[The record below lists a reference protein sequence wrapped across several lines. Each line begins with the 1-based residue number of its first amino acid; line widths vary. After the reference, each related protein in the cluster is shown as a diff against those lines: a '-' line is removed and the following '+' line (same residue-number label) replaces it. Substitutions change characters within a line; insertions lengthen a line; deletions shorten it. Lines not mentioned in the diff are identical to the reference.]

1 MSQRLRQALFR
12 RGSSPFAVGLWVL
25 ATLAFLVASFPL
37 FAALAQPGTSSS
49 DEITEDFNAG
59 HVARPDRLLAVDG
72 FTPGDQG
79 WYLDSGASGRLVYRI
94 PVHPGTSVGLNL
106 WVSAPAGVSVRIVG
120 RAEGQPDAVL
130 STNTTLIGD
139 LIDLPPGFAAAPNVD
154 IEISARNATG
164 GQVLV
169 IDQIVTSALQGSRP
183 KAPPFYAY
191 LALGGLA
198 AMLTLAMIRG
208 RRHAVLIAAGIGVVV
223 AIACADRM
231 LLLFATLGPM
241 DPDAVG
247 YRIFADRFQWW
258 PLAENGLFS
267 GNFAER
273 EPLFLMVVHAYFQV
287 LGSSDFHLRVVS
299 GTLSIAVVIVSVIAA
314 RRRLSWGSALA
325 IGLLLAISVPLV
337 RESVRG
343 LRFELEIL
351 VLLLLYIALD
361 RGPSK
366 HPLRDAVLIGLLGA
380 AMVLT
385 RTYYLPVFVVAVAIA
400 FIARYRPLR
409 RAVGLAALAVIIMAG
424 AAAAHRVGLYEH
436 HHDAFWDTGRY
447 TRWNANIEKFAYHR
461 PLPHAEL
468 FPTLAEFQQNGP
480 YFGPKISTTQYFLV
494 IHSPSEFARDSLA
507 GAREMFETI
516 DGTFGAGRLG
526 WLAGVG
532 HRIDLAVRWLVLFGL
547 VGMSLRAW
555 RHPRL
560 ALVPVLVFS
569 WLGLTAFLFDHSLLE
584 RYRHT
589 WQTIPLALIAAAWIV
604 ESAVRVV
611 MRRLHLTR
619 AYALMYRLAISNFD
633 LALFPIA
640 VGLALVQ
647 ARLSPQ
653 FLFADEVVLA
663 IMSGLLAYR
672 RPAIGT
678 IALLLVVSVASP
690 RSAGA
695 AAALTL
701 VAVLARQRPAVQS
714 LLPLL
719 VVVPLALAIAMGAGR
734 LSSAALVLAATMV
747 CVVATVAVVAC
758 EPASRT
764 RMVWWLAAI
773 GPLAGIPFLL
783 EPNLAPAAAMATLGV
798 VAATWLYVRGERW
811 GLPLALVNLLIVIL
825 VEPFFAWIGV
835 LVALAWLIIGS
846 QKLVGVRPP
855 IAAVAAAIVALGL
868 LAGAASLSA
877 MSPTADVG
885 WTTRLAT
892 TDSSITQQITVDR
905 AGDNNVWIYGS
916 RASAF
921 ADYPVRVEVNGAPVT
936 DDLNSYLTTSEL
948 TWVNVPLQAT
958 LAQGD
963 RIDVRLIPTGKPN
976 PVDRF
981 IDVGGVY
988 SRVTGVSSPGTQAG
1002 TYLIV
1007 LGDSSLPLAPG
1018 GLPEPMVHGLWQLPM
1033 GAGLPGEFGAP
1044 LTAREQAGTWQI
1056 WGETLKI
1063 AARNPLGLGLTG
1075 LSAALNASSGAFGP
1089 GLSARD
1095 EFLQAASE
1103 WGIAGLAGLLL
1114 LLGVAAWFARRSG
1127 DDLALALILLTVVAM
1142 AGESLLLDPAGA
1154 AGTWAVV
1161 GLCLTAGAASRS
1173 TSRA

>member
-1 MSQRLRQALFR
+1 M
-12 RGSSPFAVGLWVL
+12 L
-25 ATLAFLVASFPL
+25 ATLAFLVASFPV

-59 HVARPDRLLAVDG
+59 HVAQPDRLVSVKG
-72 FTPGDQG
+72 FTAGDQG
-79 WYLDSGASGRLVYRI
+79 WYLDAGASGRLVYRI

-106 WVSAPAGVSVRIVG
+106 WVNAPAGVNVRIVG
-120 RAEGQPDAVL
+120 RAEGQPDAIL
-130 STNTTLIGD
+130 STNTSLIGD
-139 LIDLPPGFAAAPNVD
+139 LIDLPPGFAAVPSVD

-198 AMLTLAMIRG
+198 AMLTLLAIRR
-208 RRHAVLIAAGIGVVV
+208 RRHAVFIATGMAAVV
-223 AIACADRM
+223 ATATAGRM
-231 LLLFATLGPM
+231 LYLLATFGPM
-241 DPDAVG
+241 DPDAIG
-247 YRIFADRFQWW
+247 YRIYADRFQWW

-273 EPLFLMVVHAYFQV
+273 EPLFPMIVHAYFQV

-299 GTLSIAVVIVSVIAA
+299 TTLSITVVIVSVIAA
-314 RRRLSWGSALA
+314 RRRLSWGPSLA
-325 IGLLLAISVPLV
+325 IGILLAISVPLI
-337 RESVRG
+337 RESTRG
-343 LRFELEIL
+343 LRFEIEML

-366 HPLRDAVLIGLLGA
+366 HPMRDAVLIGILGA

-409 RAVGLAALAVIIMAG
+409 RAVGLAVLAVIIMAG

-436 HHDAFWDTGRY
+436 HHDAFWDTAGY

-494 IHSPSEFARDSLA
+494 IHSPSEFVRDSLA
-507 GAREMFETI
+507 GAREIFETI

-526 WLAGVG
+526 LLASIG
-532 HRIDLAVRWLVLFGL
+532 HRIDMAVRWLVLFGL
-547 VGMSLRAW
+547 LGMLLRAW
-555 RHPRL
+555 WHPRL

-589 WQTIPLALIAAAWIV
+589 WQTIPLALIAAAWLV
-604 ESAVRVV
+604 ESAVRIV
-611 MRRLHLTR
+611 MRRFHLNR
-619 AYALMYRLAISNFD
+619 AYARMYRLAILNLD

-640 VGLALVQ
+640 VGLALGQ
-647 ARLSPQ
+647 ARLSPG

-663 IMSGLLAYR
+663 IAIGSLAYR
-672 RPAIGT
+672 RPAVGA

-690 RSAGA
+690 GSACA
-695 AAALTL
+695 AAAMAL
-701 VAVLARQRPAVQS
+701 VAVLARERPAVQS
-714 LLPLL
+714 LLPVL
-719 VVVPLALAIAMGAGR
+719 VVAPLALTISISAGR
-734 LSSAALVLAATMV
+734 LSSAVLIQAATLV
-747 CVVATVAVVAC
+747 GVVATVAVVARQ
-758 EPASRT
+758 PAG
-764 RMVWWLAAI
+764 RMQLVWWLAAI

-783 EPNLAPAAAMATLGV
+783 EPNLVPAAALATLGV
-798 VAATWLYVRGERW
+798 VAASWLYLRGERW

-825 VEPFFAWIGV
+825 VEPFFALLGV
-835 LVALAWLIIGS
+835 LVALAWLIIRS
-846 QKLVGVRPP
+846 QMLVGVRPR
-855 IAAVAAAIVALGL
+855 IVAVGAVIVAVGL
-868 LAGAASLSA
+868 LAGGASLSA

-905 AGDNNVWIYGS
+905 AGDNNIWIYGS

-921 ADYPVRVEVNGAPVT
+921 TDYPVRLDVNGAAVT
-936 DDLNSYLTTSEL
+936 DDLNSYMTTGEL

-958 LAQGD
+958 PSQGD
-963 RIDVRLIPTGKPN
+963 RVDVRLIPTGKPN

-1007 LGDSSLPLAPG
+1007 LGDNSLPLAPG

-1044 LTAREQAGTWQI
+1044 LTVRAQAGTWQI
-1056 WGETLKI
+1056 WGETLMI
-1063 AARNPLGLGLTG
+1063 AARNPLGLGPTG
-1075 LSAALNASSGAFGP
+1075 LSAALNQSGGAFGP

-1095 EFLQAASE
+1095 EFLQAAAE
-1103 WGIAGLAGLLL
+1103 WGIAGLAGLLI
-1114 LLGVAAWFARRSG
+1114 LLGGAAWFARRSG
-1127 DDLALALILLTVVAM
+1127 DNLALALLLLTVVAM

-1173 TSRA
+1173 TSRASAAERRSATSRPAATHAG